1 MSDKKNIDRLFQ
13 EKFKD
18 YEVSPADDL
27 WGNIEAKLADKK
39 RKRVIPF
46 WWKLSGV
53 AVAFLIGILLT
64 RTIFNNEVPQTNS
77 VVNQENSKQNNGE
90 GDLEKGI
97 PSKMENTT
105 EVVTTQESKNNQVLK
120 TVDTDDA
127 PATNSKQQK
136 SDRNINS
143 STIIN
148 DSKTTVA
155 QGKSAK
161 NSSSKNKTTSEKS
174 LSSVT
179 ENFLVKNETPVTVSK
194 ESSNQTIAKKGIV
207 QTDNNDSK
215 SKETNTITVPKE
227 INLDAL
233 KGDNNTIIAGKEIEN
248 KVNDTTSN
256 KSPENNPLEE
266 LLAEKEKKSK
276 QESKQNRW
284 QLTSNVAPIFLGSI
298 SNGSPID
305 STLVN
310 NSKTYNT
317 SVGFGLGVSYAVNSK
332 LTIRTGLNKLNMNY
346 NTNNVYYY
354 ATMQTR
360 YLSGLSPTG
369 AGYTLQVESAVPSN
383 SPTALIPSEN
393 DLLAFEEAIVHKN
406 EGYIRQEMGFLEM
419 PLEMSYAI
427 VEKRFG
433 LKVISGFSTLFLQ
446 DNSIS
451 IVSNNRTTVLGRA
464 NNLNSVHFSTNIGL
478 GIKYGFMKSF
488 EFNLEPTFKYQLNT
502 FRADNGNFK
511 PYVFGLYSGIS
522 YKF

>member
-1 MSDKKNIDRLFQ
+1 MSDKKNIDKLFQ

-18 YEVSPADDL
+18 YEVRPADDL
-27 WGNIEAKLADKK
+27 WGNIEAKLAEKK

-46 WWKLSGV
+46 WWKLSGLV
-53 AVAFLIGILLT
+53 AILVMGTLITKTLI
-64 RTIFNNEVPQTNS
+64 NDDSSPKNS
-77 VVNQENSKQNNGE
+77 VVNQEDSKQNHGE
-90 GDLEKGI
+90 GDLKNGI
-97 PSKMENTT
+97 PNKMENTT
-105 EVVTTQESKNNQVLK
+105 EGITNRENQSNNVLK
-120 TVDTDDA
+120 TDNTDEDS
-127 PATNSKQQK
+127 TTGSKQQR
-136 SDRNINS
+136 SNRNLNS
-143 STIIN
+143 SPIVN

-155 QGKSAK
+155 QGRSAK
-161 NSSSKNKTTSEKS
+161 NNASKNKTSSEKS
-174 LSSVT
+174 KTSVA
-179 ENFLVKNETPVTVSK
+179 ENIFVNNENPVTVGK
-194 ESSNQTIAKKGIV
+194 EPSNQTITKNGIA

-215 SKETNTITVPKE
+215 SKDVNTISVPKE

-233 KGDNNTIIAGKEIEN
+233 KGNNNTIIADKDVED
-248 KVNDTTSN
+248 KVKDTTHT
-256 KSPENNPLEE
+256 KSSDTNPLEE

-369 AGYTLQVESAVPSN
+369 AGYTLQVESAVPSS
-383 SPTALIPSEN
+383 SPAALMPSEN

-433 LKVISGFSTLFLQ
+433 LKIISGFSTLFLQ

-451 IVSNNRTTVLGRA
+451 IVANDRTTVLGRA

-488 EFNLEPTFKYQLNT
+488 ELNLEPTFKYQLNT
-502 FRADNGNFK
+502 FRADDGNFK
-511 PYVFGLYSGIS
+511 PYVFGIYSGIS